1 MTSTALSTHYRAR
14 QVPPAAQQPRH
25 AQQQHASAALS
36 ALRIA
41 PLRQAAWATPAP
53 RFQKRQR
60 QRCNAAASF
69 TEELVEASEFG
80 YKGEQAF
87 VEQYAMEKRKIGKG
101 AHSSVYLAVD
111 RETGER

>member
-1 MTSTALSTHYRAR
+1 M
-14 QVPPAAQQPRH
+14 
-25 AQQQHASAALS
+25 
-36 ALRIA
+36 
-41 PLRQAAWATPAP
+41 
-53 RFQKRQR
+53 
-60 QRCNAAASF
+60 
-69 TEELVEASEFG
+69 VEASEFG